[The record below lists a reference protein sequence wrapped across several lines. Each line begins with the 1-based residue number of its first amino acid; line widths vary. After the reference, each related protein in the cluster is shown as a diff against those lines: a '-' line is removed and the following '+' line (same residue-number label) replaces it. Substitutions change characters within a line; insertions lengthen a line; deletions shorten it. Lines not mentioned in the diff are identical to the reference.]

1 MLELQNEIMSYFYW
15 ISSFVCVFF
24 KIDKTYKAL
33 EEEIHRFEIFKENVQ
48 KIEEHNKMYHLGKKS
63 YYMGVNQFS
72 DLVREATQKFFNYDI
87 LTLM

>member
-1 MLELQNEIMSYFYW
+1 
-15 ISSFVCVFF
+15 
-24 KIDKTYKAL
+24 
-33 EEEIHRFEIFKENVQ
+33 
-48 KIEEHNKMYHLGKKS
+48 MYHLGKKS